1 MNERS
6 KYMITYLILY
16 ILILIPGAV
25 LFFNNPSWSSIIPF
39 AIWCYASYK
48 IAYSI
53 TKRKDMR

>member
-1 MNERS
+1 
-6 KYMITYLILY
+6 MITYLIVYVLM
-16 ILILIPGAV
+16 LMPGAV